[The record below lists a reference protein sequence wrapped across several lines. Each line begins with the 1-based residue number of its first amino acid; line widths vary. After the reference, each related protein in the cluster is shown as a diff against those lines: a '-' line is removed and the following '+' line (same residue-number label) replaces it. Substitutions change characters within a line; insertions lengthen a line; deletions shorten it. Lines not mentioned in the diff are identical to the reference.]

1 MKNIGFPISIYPNV
15 KNESFRHRSFLLMF
29 SLGSLLALDIA
40 RGQGHSPQDLA
51 FAPAGGMLAVTDA
64 TDPSVVL
71 VDPIQRTITRTI
83 KLAGPPAGLAWT
95 GDGKHLFVSESGTHR
110 IAEIDPASGNIT
122 RRLNTVRYPRGLAV
136 AKQRGLLLATDW
148 GSDHLAVIEIAS
160 GTTKALISTGR
171 QPTCVAV
178 TPDETLALVSNLIPS
193 TAATAPGHA
202 TEISVIDLQTLKP
215 KPSIQLPLGST
226 NTRGITISNNGTTAY
241 VVHTIGRFNL
251 PTTQVDRGWVNTN
264 ALSIIDVHANKL
276 TATVLLDQV
285 MDGAAD
291 PWAVAIDPAGE
302 KLYITLAGVHQ
313 LAVIDLEKLPELW
326 KTNPNSLVSDLAAL
340 YRGNLIRR
348 VDLPAQGPRGL
359 AISSDGRTLAIAG
372 YFSGNITLTDS
383 AVSNPTT
390 LALGPPGEPDLVRQG
405 EFIFHD
411 ANRCFQRWLSCA
423 SCHPDAR
430 ADGLNWDL
438 LNDGLGNPK
447 NVRSM
452 LWADRTPPMMS
463 HAVREDMD
471 TAIKAGFIHIQF
483 MEPKDHEI
491 KAVSAYFKSLKP
503 AASPHLNEDESLTDS
518 AKRGKALFNSP
529 QQSCSQC
536 HPQPLLTDLKSYDV
550 GTANAND
557 RERKTFDT
565 PSLAEAWRAPP
576 YLHDGSAPT
585 LKDVITRHNT
595 NDEHGSTSQLNAQQI
610 EDLAAY
616 LESL

>member
-1 MKNIGFPISIYPNV
+1 MKNSGFSPSIHPNV
-15 KNESFRHRSFLLMF
+15 KNELFRHRSFLLMF
-29 SLGSLLALDIA
+29 SLGILLALDIGLA
-40 RGQGHSPQDLA
+40 QVHSPQDLA
-51 FAPAGGMLAVTDA
+51 FAPDGGILAVTDA

-83 KLAGPPAGLAWT
+83 ELAGPPAGLAWT
-95 GDGKHLFVSESGTHR
+95 SDGKHLFVSESGTSH
-110 IAEIDPASGNIT
+110 IAEIDPASGTIT
-122 RRLNTVRYPRGLAV
+122 RRINTVRYPRGLAM

-148 GSDHLAVIEIAS
+148 GRDHLAVIEIAS

-178 TPDETLALVSNLIPS
+178 TPDEKLALVSTLIPS

-202 TEISVIDLQTLKP
+202 TEISVIDLQTLKS
-215 KPSIQLPLGST
+215 KSSIRLPLGST
-226 NTRGITISNNGTTAY
+226 NTRGIAISKNGATAY
-241 VVHTIGRFNL
+241 VVHTLGRFNL

-264 ALSIIDVHANKL
+264 ALSIIDVPANKL

-291 PWAVAIDPAGE
+291 PWAVAIDPAGQ
-302 KLYITLAGVHQ
+302 KLFITLAGVHQ
-313 LAVIDLEKLPELW
+313 LAVIDLERLPELW
-326 KTNPNSLVSDLAAL
+326 KANPNSLLSDLAGL
-340 YRGNLIRR
+340 YRSNLIRR
-348 VDLPAQGPRGL
+348 IDLPAKGLRGL
-359 AISSDGRTLAIAG
+359 AVSSDGRMLAIAG
-372 YFSGNITLTDS
+372 YFSGNIILTD
-383 AVSNPTT
+383 AEISNPAT
-390 LALGPPGEPDLVRQG
+390 LALSSSGEPDLVRQG

-423 SCHPDAR
+423 SCHPEAR

-483 MEPKDHEI
+483 TEPKEHEI
-491 KAVSAYFKSLKP
+491 KAVSAYLKSLQP
-503 AASPHLNEDESLTDS
+503 AASPHLNEDGSLTDS
-518 AKRGKALFNSP
+518 AKRGKKLFNSP

-557 RERKTFDT
+557 RERNTFDT

-585 LKDVITRHNT
+585 LKDVITQHNT
-595 NDEHGSTSQLNAQQI
+595 NDEHGSTSHLNAQQI